1 MSSTTSPTALIIDRA
16 DDLWMWL
23 EEAERAVRNAWELQ
37 EQLHQDLGALEDELL
52 EAGKPA
58 ALVGAAERE
67 AASIF
72 TDFPGDVT
80 FAHAVKD
87 AAELKELVRLAAEQL
102 AKLNA

>member
-1 MSSTTSPTALIIDRA
+1 MPTTTPTIEHIIDQA
-16 DDLWMWL
+16 EDLWMWL
-23 EEAERAVRNAWELQ
+23 EEAERAVRNAWQLQ
-37 EQLHQDLGALEDELL
+37 EQLHQDMRALEEELL
-52 EAGKPA
+52 KAGKPA
-58 ALVGAAERE
+58 ALVGAAERS

-80 FAHAVKD
+80 FAYAVKD

>member
-23 EEAERAVRNAWELQ
+23 EEAERAVRNARELQ
-37 EQLHQDLGALEDELL
+37 EQVHRDLGALKTSLL
-52 EAGKPA
+52 EAGEPA

-80 FAHAVKD
+80 FTHAVKD
-87 AAELKELVRLAAEQL
+87 SAELKELVRLAAEQL
-102 AKLNA
+102 R